1 MAVLAPWVYYACTG
15 CAALARR
22 AELSLLGLT
31 RLQCATLTACGGPA
45 NSLAATA
52 AHATVAGCLAA
63 AVPRAPLTLSPTLSP
78 TLALALTL
86 ALPLALTLALPLALT
101 LALALTLTLTLTLT
115 LA

>member
-1 MAVLAPWVYYACTG
+1 MAALAPWVYCACTG

-63 AVPRAPLTLSPTLSP
+63 AVPRAPLTLSPTLSLTL

-86 ALPLALTLALPLALT
+86 ALPLALPLALT
-101 LALALTLTLTLTLT
+101 LALTLT
-115 LA
+115 